1 MAGNPAIFLSVYSFI
16 LLSSVVS
23 IFFLI
28 NIIRIIRQNERQENL
43 TFSVILKYYF
53 WMLLTMSILMLIH
66 TSTVLIIWRNDLR
79 FPMTPFFWSGNF
91 DSAFMTII
99 PFTAFTL
106 TLDRCLI
113 FLLKMK
119 YNRSSTITLFCISI
133 FISIIIGM
141 GNFVM
146 YIVFRYPELPDGC
159 VATGCLVTQPALMF
173 YSYSKAIGVV
183 MNTSVGILFLVIA
196 TRLKK
201 ELPQIGNKV
210 KAIADAVIFRAVIF
224 GIICDVIPHIS
235 SSVWNSVDPTNLL
248 RYVGPFSRV
257 IMAGDLLLNSIMNW
271 IVFTVWPKK

>member
-1 MAGNPAIFLSVYSFI
+1 
-16 LLSSVVS
+16 
-23 IFFLI
+23 
-28 NIIRIIRQNERQENL
+28 
-43 TFSVILKYYF
+43 
-53 WMLLTMSILMLIH
+53 
-66 TSTVLIIWRNDLR
+66 
-79 FPMTPFFWSGNF
+79 
-91 DSAFMTII
+91 
-99 PFTAFTL
+99 
-106 TLDRCLI
+106 
-113 FLLKMK
+113 
-119 YNRSSTITLFCISI
+119 
-133 FISIIIGM
+133 M